1 MPIASANSS
10 GRVQHNFMIQQST
23 NWTMTNNKR
32 CRGGLRWQQQ
42 QKRGTEKKDNNL
54 IFGDSSLCFI
64 RNTIFTQNRESWLQG
79 MFMPRQRLV
88 GKFVSEFRGIPWLFQ
103 FRTFWTPEFSSK
115 IYFSDP
121 KMFSRQFVTHS
132 CRFGM
137 LSRDRFFQFHESEN
151 IPAFFFLPAIITS
164 TCF

>member
-103 FRTFWTPEFSSK
+103 FRTF
-115 IYFSDP
+115 
-121 KMFSRQFVTHS
+121 
-132 CRFGM
+132 
-137 LSRDRFFQFHESEN
+137 
-151 IPAFFFLPAIITS
+151 
-164 TCF
+164 